1 VSASGSDAAFVG
13 SIPEIYER
21 HLGPMLF
28 VPFAGDLA
36 ARARARVPRRVL
48 EVAAGTGIVTRAL
61 HAAFPEADIVATDLN
76 EGMLAH
82 GARQLAAPN
91 VTWRQADA
99 GALPFA
105 DAEFDLVVC
114 QFGAMFFPDRA
125 RAFEEAFRVLVPGG
139 RFLLN
144 MWSSLEFNE
153 IPRIVA
159 SAVAEA
165 FPDDPPTFVERVP
178 HGHSDADVTTAELR
192 AAGFSSVAVETV
204 DLPSRAPS
212 AADPATGFCKG
223 SPLRMQIQARDAER
237 LDDITDAATAAVAR
251 RFGPGPIEAP
261 MRALVYDAV
270 K

>member
-1 VSASGSDAAFVG
+1 VSTSESAFVG

-28 VPFAGDLA
+28 VPFAADLA
-36 ARARARVPRRVL
+36 ARARTRVPRRVL

-61 HAAFPEADIVATDLN
+61 HAAFPSADIVATDLN
-76 EGMLAH
+76 EGMIAL
-82 GARQLAAPN
+82 GARRLAAPN

-114 QFGAMFFPDRA
+114 QFGAMFFPDRT
-125 RAFEEAFRVLVPGG
+125 RAFQEAYRVLVPGG

-159 SAVAEA
+159 RAAADA
-165 FPDDPPTFVERVP
+165 FPADPPTFIERVP
-178 HGHSDADVTTAELR
+178 HGHGDADVTLAELR
-192 AAGFSSVAVETV
+192 AAGFSTAEVEIV
-204 DLPSRAPS
+204 ELPSRAPS
-212 AADPATGFCKG
+212 AADPAIGFCQG
-223 SPLRMQIQARDAER
+223 SPLRMQIEARDAAR
-237 LDDITDAATAAVAR
+237 LHEITDAATAAMAE

-261 MRALVYDAV
+261 MRALVFDAM